1 MTATPT
7 TQPADQSPATS
18 AEVLLQVDAATLVV
32 GSNVRTDTHPD
43 AKDFAASIRT
53 RGVLEAI
60 TAYRDP
66 DAAQDADRLV
76 VLRGQRRTLVA
87 ATVGTP
93 TGTVPVR
100 VVPAPS
106 EADRIVDQLTE
117 NLHRAPMHEAEVLGG
132 VEQLALVGV
141 SAAQIAKR
149 TALKRATVDNAL
161 AVTRSQ
167 TARTRLLED
176 GLTLDQAA
184 LFAEFE
190 DNPTALEQLA
200 RSVEWGRP
208 LEHLAQR
215 LRDEA
220 TERAEITAEATR
232 LRDQGLPVVDP
243 DEAPASIRRLRLD
256 DLRTADGDPVPE
268 ADWPTIP
275 GAVVVVVKE
284 WQDPDPLPNPDGGD
298 DDDQDASS
306 ADGDED
312 PEHVEEPEAVEVL
325 VPVWIC
331 LDPAAAGLHH
341 RWDAT
346 PTRPG
351 TSGGLSGLSVPTTL
365 DGEAQQEAARE
376 QRRTV
381 IANNKAWASA
391 ETVRRTW
398 LAQFLL
404 RKTPPVGA
412 EALIAEALIT
422 GHHSL
427 TKALDQAHPRLRDL
441 LPHTVAASSETGSPW
456 VDRAAER
463 ARLLAR
469 ATTPKAATM
478 LALGVV
484 LAAWED
490 STGKHTWRNPSAWD
504 ARIRTALQGWGYQ
517 PSDVELLLTGNT
529 GDTADDL
536 TADLTGD
543 AKPDPG
549 DDSGDGPDT
558 DPAA

>member
-7 TQPADQSPATS
+7 TQPTDQSAATS
-18 AEVLLQVDAATLVV
+18 TEVLAHVDPATLVV

-43 AKDFAASIRT
+43 ARDFAASIRT

-117 NLHRAPMHEAEVLGG
+117 NLHRAPMHQAEVLGG

-149 TALKRATVDNAL
+149 TALKRATVDAAL
-161 AVTRSQ
+161 AVTRSD

-176 GLTLDQAA
+176 SLTLDQAA

-190 DNPTALEQLA
+190 DNPAALEQLA

-220 TERAEITAEATR
+220 TERAEITAEAAR
-232 LRDQGLPVVDP
+232 LRDQGLPVLDP
-243 DEAPASIRRLRLD
+243 DEAPVSIRRLRLD

-268 ADWPTIP
+268 TAWPTIP
-275 GAVVVVVKE
+275 GAAVVVVKE
-284 WQDPDPLPNPDGGD
+284 WQDPDPLPNPDDD

-312 PEHVEEPEAVEVL
+312 GDGVEEPEAVEVL

-331 LDPAAAGLHH
+331 LAPSAAGLHH

-351 TSGGLSGLSVPTTL
+351 TSGGLSGPSMPTAL
-365 DGEAQQEAARE
+365 DADALQDAARE
-376 QRRTV
+376 ERRTV

-404 RKTPPVGA
+404 RKTPPAGA
-412 EALIAEALIT
+412 EALIAEALVT

-427 TKALDQAHPRLRDL
+427 SKALDQAHPRLRDL
-441 LPHTVAASSETGSPW
+441 LPHTVTASSEIASPW
-456 VDRAAER
+456 ADRAADR

-478 LALGVV
+478 LTLGVV

-490 STGKHTWRNPSAWD
+490 STGKHTWRNPTAWD
-504 ARIRTALQGWGYQ
+504 ARILTTLQGWGYQ
-517 PSDVELLLTGNT
+517 PSDVELLLTPGG
-529 GDTADDL
+529 GD
-536 TADLTGD
+536 DLTGD
-543 AKPDPG
+543 LNGDAQPDP